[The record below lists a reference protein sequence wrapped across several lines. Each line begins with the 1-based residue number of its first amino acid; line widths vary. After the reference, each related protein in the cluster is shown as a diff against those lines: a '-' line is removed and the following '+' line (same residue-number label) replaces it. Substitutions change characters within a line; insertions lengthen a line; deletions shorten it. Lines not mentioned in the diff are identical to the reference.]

1 MKQAF
6 GSLMVIFYSN
16 VADININTEQRRK
29 KILSSDKPFFLI
41 KSLFFLGEKKAESE
55 LGSGCLQF
63 SQPTQFTFF
72 SYILI
77 SVFVVLLVFIFITLF
92 VFVLRRK
99 LSGGCLQFS
108 RPSHLPLYLHN
119 AFIFLPLLQFTFI
132 ISKTHKISVV
142 R

>member
-1 MKQAF
+1 MDVCNLANRHN
-6 GSLMVIFYSN
+6 S
-16 VADININTEQRRK
+16 R
-29 KILSSDKPFFLI
+29 FFHFCICIYFHICICVYIYICICVEKEI
-41 KSLFFLGEKKAESE
+41 KWWMFAT
-55 LGSGCLQF
+55 
-63 SQPTQFTFF
+63 QPTDTPSFVF
-72 SYILI
+72 SLVFAYILI

-108 RPSHLPLYLHN
+108 RPTHLPLYLHN